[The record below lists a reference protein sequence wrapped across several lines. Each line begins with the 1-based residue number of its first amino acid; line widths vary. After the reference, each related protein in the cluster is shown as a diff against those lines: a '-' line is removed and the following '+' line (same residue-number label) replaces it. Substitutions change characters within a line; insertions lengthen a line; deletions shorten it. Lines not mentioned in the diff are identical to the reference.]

1 MKYRKMGSLPW
12 EVSALGF
19 GCMRLPTKGLL
30 RRVDER
36 KTAEILRYGID
47 RGINYVDTAW
57 MYHFGQSEEVLG
69 RALGDGYRE
78 KIHLA
83 TKLPMILLHG
93 EDGFDKFL
101 HEQLRKLK
109 TDYLDVYLFHMLNE
123 KQFEKVLR
131 WNLAAK
137 MERARK
143 EGKIRHIGFSFHD
156 TLPVFRKI
164 IDYYPWDMTL
174 MQHNYMDTGIQATT
188 DGLRYAHSKGIAT
201 VIMEPLKG
209 GQLAN
214 PPEEAMRAINGAT
227 VKRTPVDWALQ
238 FLWNKPEVACV
249 LSGMGSRRMVE
260 ENCAS
265 ADASGVG
272 SLSPDENRV
281 IDELAAIYRRRILV
295 PCTACGYCMPC
306 PAGVD
311 IPQNFAYLNN
321 KSLGAN
327 GGLKSRI
334 VQMFITRNYRH
345 LAKNNRQLQ
354 NTKTNGR
361 ASLCT
366 KCGACLPKCPQK
378 ILIPQELE
386 RVKAV
391 FEKGKSVKTI

>member
-19 GCMRLPTKGLL
+19 GCMRLPTTGLL
-30 RRVDER
+30 RRVNER
-36 KTAEILRYGID
+36 KATEILRYGID
-47 RGINYVDTAW
+47 QGVNYVDTAW

-69 RALGDGYRE
+69 RALGGGYRE
-78 KIHLA
+78 KVHLA
-83 TKLPMILLHG
+83 TKLPMILLHS

-101 HEQLRKLK
+101 NEQLKKLK

-123 KQFEKVLR
+123 KQFEKLQR
-131 WNLAAK
+131 WNLIAK

-188 DGLRYAHSKGIAT
+188 DGLRYAHGKWIAT

-214 PPEEAMRAINGAT
+214 PPEEAMRAINNAP

-249 LSGMGSRRMVE
+249 LSGMGSRRIVE

-281 IDELAAIYRRRILV
+281 IDELAEIYRRRILV

-321 KSLGAN
+321 KSLGAS
-327 GGLKSRI
+327 GSWKSRI
-334 VQMFITRNYRH
+334 VQMFITRNYRR
-345 LAKNNRQLQ
+345 LAKNQRQLGE
-354 NTKTNGR
+354 KRSNGR